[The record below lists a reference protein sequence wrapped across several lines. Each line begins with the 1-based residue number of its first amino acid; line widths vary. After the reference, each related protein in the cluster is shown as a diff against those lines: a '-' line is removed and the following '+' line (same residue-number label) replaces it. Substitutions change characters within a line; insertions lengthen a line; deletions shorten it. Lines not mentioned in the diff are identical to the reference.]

1 MTEAALLVAA
11 RTEGQVSTLR
21 SLIFG
26 ALWGLWT
33 VLFGLAIPFLWIARA
48 KPSTVRMLSR
58 VWARGVL
65 SMLVGIVGLRHRERG
80 REHVSRTPGLIV
92 SNHQSTWETLAA
104 LVMFPDVAIVAKQE
118 LLHIPVMGWYLTN
131 SPMILIDR
139 ASASA
144 ALREMTLQGRAAL
157 AAGRPVLIFPEGTR
171 KAVGEPIVFRR
182 GVEFLYKAL
191 GVPALPVVLDS
202 GRFWSV
208 GGLPKRAGII
218 TVSFL
223 EPISPGL
230 STKDFTRTA
239 QASMH
244 AEAVGIEKRRVS
256 SLSCLSANCLAS
268 PQIPELRS

>member
-1 MTEAALLVAA
+1 MLRTLL
-11 RTEGQVSTLR
+11 
-21 SLIFG
+21 FG
-26 ALWGLWT
+26 GLWGLWT
-33 VLFGLAIPFLWIARA
+33 ALFGLAIPLLSIAGSPPA
-48 KPSTVRMLSR
+48 TVRMLSR

-65 SMLVGIVGLRHRERG
+65 FLLVGIVGLRHQERG
-80 REHVSRTPGLIV
+80 REHVFRTPGLIV

-104 LVMFPDVAIVAKQE
+104 LVLFPDVAIVAKRE
-118 LLHIPVMGWYLTN
+118 LLHIPVMGWYLRH

-144 ALREMTLQGRAAL
+144 ALREMTFQGRAAL

-171 KAVGEPIVFRR
+171 KSVGEPIEFRR

-202 GRFWSV
+202 GRFWGV
-208 GGLPKRAGII
+208 GGLPERAGII

-223 EPISPGL
+223 EPIQPGL

-239 QASMH
+239 QASMQ
-244 AEAVGIEKRRVS
+244 AETGAIEKRRVS
-256 SLSCLSANCLAS
+256 SLSCLSANCLPS
-268 PQIPELRS
+268 PRIPELRS